1 MIHGLIELL
10 FFGAKFLLVIIL
22 LLFFLIGIIAILS
35 RAREKFIGNI
45 QIKHLNK
52 KLADIKNQMQSE
64 ILSAA
69 DYKKAMKEQKK
80 IEKEQKKQAETIPPK
95 RIFIL
100 DFQGDIKGSA
110 VSHLR
115 EEITAILQIATPH
128 DEVMIK
134 IESGGGMVHAYG
146 LAAAQ
151 LLRLREKN
159 IPLIAVIDKVAAS
172 GGYMMASVA
181 NQIIAAPFAIIGSIG
196 VILQLPNFNRLLKEK
211 QIDFE
216 QITAGNF
223 KRTLTLFG
231 ENTEAG
237 REKMREELEAIHQQ
251 FKDLVLSYRPTI
263 DIVKVATGEHWSG
276 TDAQKLNLVD
286 TLQTSDDWILSKTKI
301 AELYT
306 VNYQTRKS
314 FSQKMFAN
322 IKAAKSHLFNTE
334 IYTPWI

>member
-1 MIHGLIELL
+1 MLHGLIELL
-10 FFGAKFLLVIIL
+10 FFGAKFFLVIIL

-35 RAREKFIGNI
+35 RGREKFVGNI

-52 KLADIKNQMQSE
+52 KFSDIKNQMRSE
-64 ILSAA
+64 ILPTSE
-69 DYKKAMKEQKK
+69 YKKAIKEEKK
-80 IEKEQKKQAETIPPK
+80 IKKQQKKQAETTTPK
-95 RIFIL
+95 RIFLL

-146 LAAAQ
+146 LATAQ

-159 IPLIAVIDKVAAS
+159 ISLIAIIDKIAAS

-216 QITAGNF
+216 QITAGSF
-223 KRTLTLFG
+223 KRTLTVFG
-231 ENTEAG
+231 ENTDAG
-237 REKMREELEAIHQQ
+237 REKTREELEAIHQQ

-276 TDAQKLNLVD
+276 VEAQKLNLID
-286 TLQTSDDWILSKTKI
+286 TLQTSDDWILSKAET
-301 AELYT
+301 AELYE
-306 VNYQTRKS
+306 VNYQTCKS
-314 FSQKMFAN
+314 FSKKILSN
-322 IKAAKSHLFNTE
+322 LKAAKSHLLNTE

>member
-10 FFGAKFLLVIIL
+10 FFGAKFFLVIIL

-35 RAREKFIGNI
+35 RGKEKFAGNI
-45 QIKHLNK
+45 QVKHLNK

-64 ILSAA
+64 IFSASQ
-69 DYKKAMKEQKK
+69 YKKALKEQKK
-80 IEKEQKKQAETIPPK
+80 IKKEQQKQAETIPPK

-263 DIVKVATGEHWSG
+263 DIIKVATGEHWSG

-286 TLQTSDDWILSKTKI
+286 TLQTSDDWILSKTNT

-314 FSQKMFAN
+314 FSQKIFAN
-322 IKAAKSHLFNTE
+322 IKAAKSHLLNTE
-334 IYTPWI
+334 MYTPWI